1 MTLPT
6 LPAQP
11 IPWLSDLL
19 DDAERCRA
27 LLDRWGSPLH
37 LHRPDRLPLNA
48 GRYLDAAAAAGVDLD
63 LFFARK
69 ANKALSYVDHAR
81 AAGLGVDVASEN
93 ELRQAIDRGVEG
105 ARIVVT
111 AAVKSPDLL
120 RLAARHGAC
129 VVIDHPA
136 EVAALREV
144 ARAVPD
150 HGPVEVALRLRG
162 FQLPGGHH
170 TSRFGVSVEELPTVL
185 ESLGQGQ
192 RDGLAT
198 VGLHFHLDGYAAM
211 DRAAAI
217 DQCITLGSTLR
228 QRGLPIRFIDMGGGF
243 PVQYAAEADHWEL
256 FLETLDGALL
266 GERPPITFGNTGF
279 GRLRSDE
286 GTLAGRPA
294 VYPHAQSPVGAAWM
308 ESILTARRAKTDQTV
323 GKGLIE
329 AELTLRAEPGRALLD
344 SCGATLARVEFVKS
358 GAGAEKLV
366 GVAMNGSNCR
376 TRKSELLTDP
386 WHVMAGGGGEDAE
399 ECEGYL
405 VGAWCA
411 EDDLITSRR
420 LAFPHGVAPDDLIVF
435 PNTAGYYMHFVESR
449 SHQLPLPNNV
459 VLGTTADD
467 DRLDDIDR
475 ISPD

>member
-1 MTLPT
+1 MTLPS
-6 LPAQP
+6 LPARP
-11 IPWLSDLL
+11 MPWLSDLL
-19 DDAERCRA
+19 DDQDRCRA

-48 GRYLDAAAAAGVDLD
+48 GRYLDAASRAGVDLD

-69 ANKALSYVDHAR
+69 ANKALSYMDQAQV
-81 AAGLGVDVASEN
+81 AGLGIDVASEN
-93 ELRQAIDRGVEG
+93 ELRQALDRGVDG
-105 ARIVVT
+105 GRIVVT
-111 AAVKSPDLL
+111 AAVKAPGLL

-136 EVAALREV
+136 EITALREV

-170 TSRFGVSVEELPTVL
+170 ASRFGVSVEELPPVL
-185 ESLGQGQ
+185 DSLGEAQ

-211 DRAAAI
+211 DRAAAL
-217 DQCITLGSTLR
+217 DQCIALTPTLR
-228 QRGLPIRFIDMGGGF
+228 QRGLPIRFVDMGGGF
-243 PVQYAAEADHWEL
+243 PVEYAAEAEHWEH
-256 FLETLDGALL
+256 FLEALDGALL
-266 GERPPITFGNTGF
+266 GERPPITFRNTGF
-279 GRLRSDE
+279 GRLRTDE

-308 ESILTARRAKTDQTV
+308 ESILTARRATSDQTV
-323 GKGLIE
+323 GKGLVD
-329 AELTLRAEPGRALLD
+329 ARLTLRAEPGRALLD
-344 SCGATLARVEFVKS
+344 GCGATLTRVEFVKS
-358 GAGAEKLV
+358 GAGAEVLV
-366 GVAMNGSNCR
+366 GVAMNGSHCR

-386 WHVMAGGGGEDAE
+386 WHLIAGAGEEEAE
-399 ECEGYL
+399 ACEGFL

-449 SHQLPLPNNV
+449 SHQLPLPKNV
-459 VLGTTADD
+459 VLGTTADND
-467 DRLDDIDR
+467 HLDDIDTLGN
-475 ISPD
+475 D